1 MASKKTQINKD
12 SDLMGGLCRTTP
24 SRIKSGS
31 LAEVFNTKGR
41 PNQHHAYLQLYPTFA
56 VRLST
61 AIGL

>member
-12 SDLMGGLCRTTP
+12 SDLTGGLRRTTP
-24 SRIKSGS
+24 SRFESSSIPE
-31 LAEVFNTKGR
+31 LFNAKGR

-61 AIGL
+61 VIGL